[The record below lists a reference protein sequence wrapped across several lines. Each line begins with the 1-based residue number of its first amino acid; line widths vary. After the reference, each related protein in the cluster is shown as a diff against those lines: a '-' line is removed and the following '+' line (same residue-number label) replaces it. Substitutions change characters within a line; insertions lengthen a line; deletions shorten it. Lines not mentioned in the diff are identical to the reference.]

1 MTRLFVRR
9 NHIDVCFS
17 GALIV
22 RIWALLFCSSLA
34 ALAQSAAPSVTANS
48 PLSIPATHVLGMK
61 DTKRNCNG
69 TLLIQDNALQFR
81 QHGKPGAQVNAASIQ
96 AIVLGSESKQV
107 GGVPMKVGKVA
118 APFGSGRI
126 VSLFAHK
133 KQDILT
139 VEYVDGDGG
148 VHGAIFEVAKGQGEL
163 VRDSLKARS
172 VTPGSGE
179 GPSTKG
185 STTEVMDESN

>member
-9 NHIDVCFS
+9 NHIGVCFS

-22 RIWALLFCSSLA
+22 KIWALLFCSSLA

-48 PLSIPATHVLGMK
+48 PLSIPAMHLLGMK

-69 TLLIQDNALQFR
+69 TLSIQDNALQFR
-81 QHGKPGAQVNAASIQ
+81 QHGKPGAQINTTSIQ
-96 AIVLGSESKQV
+96 AIALGSESKQV
-107 GGVPMKVGKVA
+107 GGVPMKLGKAA

-126 VSLFAHK
+126 VSLVTHK
-133 KQDILT
+133 KHDILT

-148 VHGAIFEVAKGQGEL
+148 VHGAIFELAKGQGEL

-172 VTPGSGE
+172 VSRASGE
-179 GPSTKG
+179 DRPTKH